1 MKIAVVGAGIAGITT
16 AHALAEDG
24 HTVVVLERSAAACEE
39 TSFATGGLI
48 APSLT
53 LPLSHPSTQR
63 RAAQRAWDMGRQ
75 LSRSPWWS
83 AQQLTA
89 LWRYGKHAS
98 PQDAA
103 LQHAVAHELAQF
115 SNEALQQLLTRY
127 QLEVERSEGQLLL
140 FPTQE
145 TWEQYQP
152 KLADFKARDIVH
164 RAMTP
169 AECRTIEPALHEAA
183 PVVAGLSLPGDS
195 VVNCRQFAL
204 ALKTISQKLGVD
216 YRFNTRVE
224 GLDKGARLTLQ
235 LQSPAGTDAE
245 AFDHVVFCTAQ
256 SDTGA
261 LARFTAALPSL
272 AVHGYTLSVSL
283 KEPLNGPRSAIQEV
297 ESGLVLHRMGQRIRV
312 YAGAEVGPRPTVHDS
327 KVVNRLYQALETYF
341 PGATNY
347 QAGKQVWQG
356 TRHCLPD
363 GLPAIG
369 PSPVAGVSLN
379 LGHGANGWGWACGSA
394 KVLANQLAGKESGI
408 AVGLLQPD
416 RFTR

>member
-1 MKIAVVGAGIAGITT
+1 MKIAVVGAGIAGVTT

-24 HTVVVLERSAAACEE
+24 HTVVVLEKSGAACEE
-39 TSFATGGLI
+39 TSFATGGLV

-53 LPLSHPSTQR
+53 LPFSHPGAQR
-63 RAAQRAWDMGRQ
+63 RAVRRTWDMGRQ

-83 AQQLTA
+83 TQQLTE
-89 LWRYGKHAS
+89 LWRYSKHAQ

-103 LQHAVAHELAQF
+103 AQAATAHELAQL
-115 SNEALQQLLTRY
+115 SDTALKQLIDRY
-127 QLEVERSEGQLLL
+127 QLDIERSEGQLLV
-140 FPTQE
+140 FATQE
-145 TWEQYQP
+145 AWDQYQP
-152 KLADFKARDIVH
+152 NLADFKTRGIAQ

-169 AECRTIEPALHEAA
+169 AECRGLEPALHDDA
-183 PVVAGLSLPGDS
+183 PLVAGLSLPGDS

-204 ALKTISQKLGVD
+204 ALKSISQKMGVD
-216 YRFNTRVE
+216 YRFNTRLV
-224 GLDKGARLTLQ
+224 GLDKGAQLTLR
-235 LQSPAGTDAE
+235 LESPAGTDVE

-256 SDTGA
+256 SDTDIV
-261 LARFTAALPSL
+261 ARFAAALPSL

-283 KEPLNGPRSAIQEV
+283 KEPLNGPRSAIQESD
-297 ESGLVLHRMGQRIRV
+297 SGLVLHRMGQRIRV
-312 YAGAEVGPRPTVHDS
+312 YAGAEVGPRPVVHDK

-356 TRHCLPD
+356 TRYCLPD
-363 GLPAIG
+363 GLPAVG

-394 KVLANQLAGKESGI
+394 KILADQLAGRDSEV
-408 AVGLLQPD
+408 AVALLHPD